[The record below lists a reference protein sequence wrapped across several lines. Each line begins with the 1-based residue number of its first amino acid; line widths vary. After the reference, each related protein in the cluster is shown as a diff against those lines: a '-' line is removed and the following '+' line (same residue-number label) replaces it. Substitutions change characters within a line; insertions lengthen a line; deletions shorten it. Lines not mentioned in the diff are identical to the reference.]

1 MTNPFLPAQPA
12 APAQQQNPY
21 AAPAAP
27 ANPYAP
33 AAPAAPGNP
42 YAPAAQPQYT
52 QQPVQYPGQN
62 QSAPVPPGGN
72 GLVAQPGQFTT
83 PPPPSPS
90 GGNLPKISDLQG
102 RLLIVMPESM
112 QHGVASKFTNRDGS
126 PQFQDRITATV
137 VVLDGGP
144 LQWGGMQP
152 GSARQQGDVPYVIKG
167 LWIQQS
173 KLIEQLGE
181 PLRMRLDGQPGL
193 ALGRLWKTGT
203 AASDP
208 YVLATPSAEDV
219 AQYDRYVTQVNP
231 FAL

>member
-1 MTNPFLPAQPA
+1 MTNPFLPAQP
-12 APAQQQNPY
+12 QQQQPQGNPY
-21 AAPAAP
+21 APAAPAAP

-33 AAPAAPGNP
+33 AAPA
-42 YAPAAQPQYT
+42 QPQYT
-52 QQPVQYPGQN
+52 QQPAQQPMGNPYAQ
-62 QSAPVPPGGN
+62 QAAPVAGA

-90 GGNLPKISDLQG
+90 GSNLPKIADLQG
-102 RLLIVMPESM
+102 RLLIVMPESL
-112 QHGVASKFTNRDGS
+112 QHGIVSKFTNRDGS
-126 PQFQDRITATV
+126 AQYQDRMTATV

-144 LQWGGMQP
+144 LQWGGTQP
-152 GSARQQGDVPYVIKG
+152 GSQRQHGDVPYVIKG

-181 PLRMRLDGQPGL
+181 PLRMRQAGQAGL

-208 YVLATPSAEDV
+208 YVLAAPSPEDA
-219 AQYDRYVTQVNP
+219 AQYDRYVSQVNP